1 MQVRRGAD
9 RAGIYSL
16 AFSATGQW
24 LAASSDKGT
33 VHVFGLNF
41 NTKSPGNDNS
51 QCASGSN
58 LAVTQPRSFRS
69 IVRGEKALF
78 LFPFLYT
85 AVITLRISILLFT
98 TEVVFGN
105 VHADINKFF
114 CFGI

>member
-78 LFPFLYT
+78 YFPSYT
-85 AVITLRISILLFT
+85 LLLLL
-98 TEVVFGN
+98 
-105 VHADINKFF
+105 
-114 CFGI
+114 